1 MLLFVGTLQESFF
14 AKKMI
19 EKRGE
24 EFQLFD
30 DINELQYNV
39 ENIIRYG
46 ANIVMIDVSQYT
58 DDVETIVTAVDRIQE
73 GLNCKIIILAKG
85 LMPESQII
93 QAFYNA
99 GYTDFILSLVLTQM
113 QKDLEAC
120 LDGVYAREG
129 ALKEIVDAAEQIKK
143 ENPVSKKEE
152 AAALKAIREA
162 QKKKIMVGVAGAKHY
177 IGTTTQTVQIAKYF
191 QQAGRTAAIVE
202 MNQSGYFKEWS
213 QMEEEDSYQYD
224 QGTEC
229 LTFKGIDIYL
239 DPARITKLIRQK
251 YDCMVYDYG
260 CYYDPTFERASFF
273 EKDIACLVGGS
284 KVNEYTSTNE
294 ALLDNMDRENMYY
307 LFSFTSG
314 QDAKEIMSNMKKL
327 ADHTMF
333 PAYTPDMFVYSP
345 DNNYERFFK
354 YKLQVDKQAEKKKGI
369 FQIFNRKKVGE

>member
-1 MLLFVGTLQESFF
+1 MILFVIGNGFDIGNGMKTGYRQFYHFLKSNHKEFF
-14 AKKMI
+14 NSVASLFLA
-19 EKRGE
+19 EFETDRLWCEFE
-24 EFQLFD
+24 ECLSAFSPEYFID
-30 DINELQYNV
+30 NELTPQ
-39 ENIIRYG
+39 
-46 ANIVMIDVSQYT
+46 
-58 DDVETIVTAVDRIQE
+58 ET
-73 GLNCKIIILAKG
+73 
-85 LMPESQII
+85 S
-93 QAFYNA
+93 
-99 GYTDFILSLVLTQM
+99 
-113 QKDLEAC
+113 
-120 LDGVYAREG
+120 
-129 ALKEIVDAAEQIKK
+129 EIVLD
-143 ENPVSKKEE
+143 
-152 AAALKAIREA
+152 
-162 QKKKIMVGVAGAKHY
+162 
-177 IGTTTQTVQIAKYF
+177 F
-191 QQAGRTAAIVE
+191 QE
-202 MNQSGYFKEWS
+202 LLSGYFKEWS
-213 QMEEEDSYQYD
+213 QMEEDDSYQYD

-239 DPARITKLIRQK
+239 EPARITKLIRQK

-284 KVNEYTSTNE
+284 KVNEYTATNE